1 MKQILIAAVFLAL
14 LAIQTNTCLDK
25 KRNILPAV
33 RPPKIP
39 IDCPY
44 LPIPRQPYQP
54 HRPYK
59 PYRAAVIFPDAGDLN
74 NIQ

>member
-1 MKQILIAAVFLAL
+1 MKQILIAAVVLAL
-14 LAIQTNTCLDK
+14 LAIQGNTCLDK
-25 KRNILPAV
+25 KRNILPV

-54 HRPYK
+54 HRPYQ
-59 PYRAAVIFPDAGDLN
+59 PYRPAIIFPDARDVN